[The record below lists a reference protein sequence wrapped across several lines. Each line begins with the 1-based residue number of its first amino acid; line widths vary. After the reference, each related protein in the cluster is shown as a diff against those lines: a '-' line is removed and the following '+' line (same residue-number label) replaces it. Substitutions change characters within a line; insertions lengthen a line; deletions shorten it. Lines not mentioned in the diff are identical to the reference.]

1 MMVQTV
7 ANYIVSQ
14 WSEWGVQRVYGVLGD
29 ANLAL
34 LDALSRQRSVQYI
47 ACRSETTAA
56 LMASA
61 EAKLTGNLAV
71 CTATCGPG
79 AALLLAGLGDAAL
92 DQVPVLAVTGQV
104 PREKLGTGAKQELDQ
119 QLLFQEVASYSA
131 LTADAR
137 GLPLQLHLAMRTAVE
152 QGGVGHLSVPKD
164 VWSMPVTDPVFPP
177 PPAKWKPAFSSR
189 DVSTAAE
196 WLNQSQRPAM
206 LVGRGGE
213 RAGRQIIAMAERLD
227 APVIATMPA
236 RSVIPNDQTLFVGG
250 LGQAGSEPSTVL
262 LHEADV
268 CLILGATWWPQAE
281 VPRQIPIIQID
292 VDPRAIGRTVP
303 VTVGIAGEVETV
315 VPALSG
321 LLQQRDRSDWRARV
335 RQLREDWERRLAAE
349 VSQNGIPIAPQ
360 RVIHAMSRC
369 VAEDAVV
376 AVDTGDHTLW
386 FNRIF
391 QSRRQEILLSGRWR
405 TLGFALP
412 AALAAKLVHP
422 DRQVVALAGDGGV
435 MTTIADW
442 VTASH
447 YGLDITLVVMN
458 NGSYAM
464 EKNRM
469 QLAGFSTMGSETA
482 NPDFSALSAACGGE
496 GFIVD
501 RPEDLEPVLR
511 RALALSVPT
520 IVDVRCSD
528 VMVPHTTF

>member
-1 MMVQTV
+1 MVKMV
-7 ANYIVSQ
+7 ADYVVSQ
-14 WSEWGVQRVYGVLGD
+14 LAEWGVQRVYGVLGD

-34 LDALSRQRSVQYI
+34 LDALSRQPKVQYI
-47 ACRSETTAA
+47 ACRTETAAA

-61 EAKLTGNLAV
+61 EAKLTGNLGV
-71 CTATCGPG
+71 CTATSGPG

-92 DQVPVLAVTGQV
+92 DQVPLLAVTGQV
-104 PREKLGTGAKQELDQ
+104 PRERLGTGAKQDLDQ
-119 QLLFQEVASYSA
+119 QLLFQAVASYSA
-131 LTADAR
+131 LVAEAR
-137 GLPLQLHLAMRTAVE
+137 GLPLQLHLALRTAVE

-164 VWSMPVTDPVFPP
+164 VWSIPVSDPVFPL
-177 PPAKWKPAFSSR
+177 PPAKWKPEISAR
-189 DVSTAAE
+189 DVRTAAE
-196 WLNQSQRPAM
+196 WLNQSRRPVL

-213 RAGRQIIAMAERLD
+213 RAGQQIAAMAEQLD

-236 RSVIPNDQTLFVGG
+236 RPVIPNDHPLFVGG

-262 LHEADV
+262 LNEADV
-268 CLILGATWWPQAE
+268 CLVLGATWWPKTE
-281 VPRQIPIIQID
+281 IPRHIPIIQVD
-292 VDPRAIGRTVP
+292 ADPRAIGRVVP
-303 VTVGIAGEVETV
+303 VTVGIAGKVEAV

-321 LLQQRDRSDWRARV
+321 QLQQWDRSEWRARV
-335 RQLREDWERRLAAE
+335 HQLREDWERRLADE
-349 VSQNGIPIAPQ
+349 VSQSGVPIAPQ
-360 RVIHAMSRC
+360 RVIHALSRC
-369 VAEDAVV
+369 VAEDAVI

-391 QSRRQEILLSGRWR
+391 QSRRQEILISGRWR

-412 AALAAKLVHP
+412 AAMAAKLFYP

-435 MTTIADW
+435 MTTIADL
-442 VTASH
+442 VTATH

-469 QLAGFSTMGSETA
+469 QLAGFSTMGSETV
-482 NPDFSALSAACGGE
+482 NPDFSALAVACGGE
-496 GFIVD
+496 GFVVEQ
-501 RPEDLEPVLR
+501 PEDLEPVLQ
-511 RALALSVPT
+511 RALARPVPT